1 MNPLVKLLFSVSN
14 HFSSQC
20 FLFFLPKRLYYA
32 LQDAIIRVTNNPTM
46 NVTRKGKK
54 LDDEMTKGMGK
65 AKMEA
70 REHASNAKGNRGEEI
85 ACPDVTS
92 LRGAEA
98 RAGSDK

>member
-1 MNPLVKLLFSVSN
+1 M
-14 HFSSQC
+14 
-20 FLFFLPKRLYYA
+20 
-32 LQDAIIRVTNNPTM
+32 
-46 NVTRKGKK
+46 
-54 LDDEMTKGMGK
+54 DDEMTKGMGK

>member
-1 MNPLVKLLFSVSN
+1 
-14 HFSSQC
+14 
-20 FLFFLPKRLYYA
+20 
-32 LQDAIIRVTNNPTM
+32 M

-92 LRGAEA
+92 LRGRSEG
-98 RAGSDK
+98 RQ

>member
-1 MNPLVKLLFSVSN
+1 
-14 HFSSQC
+14 
-20 FLFFLPKRLYYA
+20 
-32 LQDAIIRVTNNPTM
+32 M

-92 LRGAEA
+92 LRGTEA
-98 RAGSDK
+98 RAGSEQIMDMIMERQKPPSLRST